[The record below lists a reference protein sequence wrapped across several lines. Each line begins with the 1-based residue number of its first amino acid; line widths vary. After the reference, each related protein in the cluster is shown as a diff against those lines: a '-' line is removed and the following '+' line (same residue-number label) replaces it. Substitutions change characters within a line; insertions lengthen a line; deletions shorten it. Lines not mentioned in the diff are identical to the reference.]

1 MRQQRTSPHGGVYI
15 SMAHLGPDLVADKF
29 RGMVKRCADSGFDLA
44 GGLVEVVPTAH
55 YLMGGVVVDTD
66 TRTSLPG
73 LYVAGEDAGGAH
85 GSNRLGGNGVANS
98 TVYGGIAGDVM
109 GCDVQRGARLH
120 DPDSNVLDAE
130 IARATAPLDKR
141 PGNLTSLRNQLLD
154 VMWDDVGVMRDANG
168 LQRGLR
174 RIDEIDVELSAT
186 GVAPDNLAFNLS
198 WHDWLNLRSLVDMSR
213 VITSAAMSRENSRG
227 AHFREDFPE
236 TGAMDDSYFTVVTA
250 SDQTLSVTRAPVQFT
265 IVTPGDTLLG
275 VDEAETLVGAVR

>member
-1 MRQQRTSPHGGVYI
+1 
-15 SMAHLGPDLVADKF
+15 
-29 RGMVKRCADSGFDLA
+29 
-44 GGLVEVVPTAH
+44 
-55 YLMGGVVVDTD
+55 
-66 TRTSLPG
+66 
-73 LYVAGEDAGGAH
+73 
-85 GSNRLGGNGVANS
+85 
-98 TVYGGIAGDVM
+98 M

-120 DPDSNVLDAE
+120 EPDSNVLDAE
-130 IARATAPLDKR
+130 IARATVPLDKR

-198 WHDWLNLRSLVDMSR
+198 WHDWLNLRSLVDMSK
-213 VITSAAMSRENSRG
+213 VIASAALSRENSRG

-275 VDEAETLVGAVR
+275 VDEAETLVGAAR

>member
-1 MRQQRTSPHGGVYI
+1 
-15 SMAHLGPDLVADKF
+15 
-29 RGMVKRCADSGFDLA
+29 MVKRCADSGFDLA

-109 GCDVQRGARLH
+109 GCDVQRGVRLR

-174 RIDEIDVELSAT
+174 RIDEIDVELSTT

-198 WHDWLNLRSLVDMSR
+198 WHDWLNLRSLVDMSK
-213 VITSAAMSRENSRG
+213 VIASAALARENSRG

-275 VDEAETLVGAVR
+275 VDEAETPVWAAR